1 MGKFGGWSIVVEES
15 SSTIFVK
22 MKLKIAIVDLTIKK
36 TTNLLKLAY
45 AIERQL
51 KKSYQISYSTLF
63 TSPMSSYNNHNRV
76 IINSG
81 LDGFPSRS
89 IDLPVKKTVT
99 VSLTLQHR
107 VVRSRDQRMNS
118 EHLIM
123 LKEDGGEMF
132 NIYGHSH
139 GIGGNAVSLN
149 LIFVDNII
157 NGLDNNTISHEL
169 GHTLSLLHVDQPA
182 TFQHDPRQYLPVSQR
197 AINSTNIMFSGGSS
211 YNNDL
216 TSTSVIGNQINVIID
231 AYRKGKLNLD
241 LN

>member
-15 SSTIFVK
+15 SSTLFVK
-22 MKLKIAIVDLTIKK
+22 MNLKIVIADLTIKK
-36 TTNLLKLAY
+36 TTNLLKLVN
-45 AIERQL
+45 AIKSQL
-51 KKSYQISYSTLF
+51 KKSYQINYSTLF
-63 TSPMSSYNNHNRV
+63 TSPMSSFDNNNRV

-81 LDGFPSRS
+81 LDGFPSRR
-89 IDLPVKKTVT
+89 IDLPVKKMVT
-99 VSLTLQHR
+99 VSFNLQYR
-107 VVRSRDQRMNS
+107 IVRNPDQRMNS

-123 LKEDGGEMF
+123 IKEDGGEMT

-149 LIFVDNII
+149 LIFVDNMIK
-157 NGLDNNTISHEL
+157 GLDNNTIAHEL
-169 GHTLSLLHVDQPA
+169 GHTLSLLHVDQPV

-216 TSTSVIGNQINVIID
+216 TSTTVVGNQINVIID
-231 AYRKGKLNLD
+231 AYRKGKLNL
-241 LN
+241 NIN